1 MLALINESVDLMRRN
16 HPRGELYYQTIY
28 HFYLSPKELTIN
40 GILNEMEKEGY
51 IVSDTT
57 LRKYRNEAVRIIG
70 EILWGYD
77 DLESKNVLNEI
88 VKGN

>member
-28 HFYLSPKELTIN
+28 HFYLSPKELTISC
-40 GILNEMEKEGY
+40 ILAEMEKNGY
-51 IVSDTT
+51 TVSDNT
-57 LRKYRNEAVRIIG
+57 LRKHRNEAIKIIG

-77 DLESKNVLNEI
+77 DQESKSKLLEI
-88 VKGN
+88 MKGN